1 MSALMSKQTFESL
14 DDASLLWACI
24 EPVILEVRGKDLSVK
39 NEAYSR
45 LNIGQRALFMFQ
57 IFYGHAQ
64 NGIVRLFEDL
74 SYLFV
79 SPDVWAELKSSM
91 QYFQAGAMA
100 QFIGDLEH
108 LYHTDGFRGS
118 ANAPLI
124 KRYDAIFQE
133 TLQNTVRL
141 IGAYIRLH
149 PDIYV
154 HFS

>member
-1 MSALMSKQTFESL
+1 MSALINKQTFESL
-14 DDASLLWACI
+14 DDASLLWTCI

-39 NEAYSR
+39 NAVYSR
-45 LNIGQRALFMFQ
+45 LNQGQRALFMFQ
-57 IFYGHAQ
+57 IFYGHSH
-64 NGIVRLFEDL
+64 NGIARLFEEL

-79 SPDVWAELKSSM
+79 IPDVWAELRSSM

-100 QFIGDLEH
+100 QFIGDLEQ
-108 LYHTDGFRGS
+108 LYHADAFKES

-124 KRYDAIFQE
+124 KRYDAVFLE
-133 TLQNTVRL
+133 TLHETVRQ
-141 IGAYIRLH
+141 IGSYIRRH